1 MDNRTEAR
9 LRVNL
14 ELAAKAKTLILITH
28 RASLLPMVERLI
40 VLDSG
45 GVLADGP
52 REEVLKAIAEGKIV
66 LRDQTGSTP

>member
-1 MDNRTEAR
+1 
-9 LRVNL
+9 
-14 ELAAKAKTLILITH
+14 
-28 RASLLPMVERLI
+28 MVERLI